1 MPRESTFRGPA
12 HGVLTASV
20 LAASFGLAAR
30 LDAQAPPGD
39 WEAENFE
46 YVGYTDVDGHVP
58 FKIAI
63 QEVGGR
69 YYMYGGDF
77 WTRGWSITDVTD
89 PSNPEV
95 VNIIEGPAN
104 TSTVQMDWAEGRMI
118 TPLSRILPGRDFD
131 PTQPYEAGFY
141 IWDTSDPVNPR
152 RLGYWQSEGTHRNW
166 YDGGRYVHAASGIEG
181 YDGNI
186 YVIVDVSDPSNPVEA
201 GRWAFP
207 GQRGGAA
214 EEAEGLNSAHHGPP
228 MPVGNLVYLAYG
240 THLVI
245 LDISDISSPRKIGQL
260 RFSAP
265 FMGGGVPGAGI
276 GVHTVLPIPE
286 RGIAIVNSESIA
298 ENCEEP
304 LNHASIVDISDPRQP
319 VLLSLLPVPE
329 PPPGSPYADF
339 CEKGGR
345 FGPHNVPQRPDAEAA
360 QEQGDILFLTYF
372 NAGLRAYDISDP
384 RLPREVGYFIPPDP
398 TERYGPL
405 PRTRLVTQTQD
416 VLVDR
421 RGYVYITDRNHGIW
435 ILRYTG
441 PKASR

>member
-1 MPRESTFRGPA
+1 MLPLLST
-12 HGVLTASV
+12 
-20 LAASFGLAAR
+20 FGLAAR

-166 YDGGRYVHAASGIEG
+166 YDGGRYVHAAAGIEG

-186 YVIVDVSDPSNPVEA
+186 YVMA
-201 GRWAFP
+201 
-207 GQRGGAA
+207 
-214 EEAEGLNSAHHGPP
+214 
-228 MPVGNLVYLAYG
+228 
-240 THLVI
+240 
-245 LDISDISSPRKIGQL
+245 
-260 RFSAP
+260 
-265 FMGGGVPGAGI
+265 
-276 GVHTVLPIPE
+276 PE
-286 RGIAIVNSESIA
+286 RSIDGTGA
-298 ENCEEP
+298 
-304 LNHASIVDISDPRQP
+304 
-319 VLLSLLPVPE
+319 
-329 PPPGSPYADF
+329 
-339 CEKGGR
+339 
-345 FGPHNVPQRPDAEAA
+345 
-360 QEQGDILFLTYF
+360 
-372 NAGLRAYDISDP
+372 
-384 RLPREVGYFIPPDP
+384 
-398 TERYGPL
+398 
-405 PRTRLVTQTQD
+405 
-416 VLVDR
+416 R
-421 RGYVYITDRNHGIW
+421 R
-435 ILRYTG
+435 
-441 PKASR
+441 S